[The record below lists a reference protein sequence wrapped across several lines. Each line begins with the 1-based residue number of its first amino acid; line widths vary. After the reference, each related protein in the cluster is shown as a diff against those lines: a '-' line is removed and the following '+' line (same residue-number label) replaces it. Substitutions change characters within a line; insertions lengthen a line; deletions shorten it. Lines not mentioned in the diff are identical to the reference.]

1 MSGVLFER
9 VLDDPS
15 APFALLHRPHSVPGH
30 GADRLE
36 VLVGPVSTP
45 PTLARIPLP
54 EHPLQERPDSTGR
67 SADTAAGTAPG
78 DGGHRHETLV
88 LIPYRQLTER
98 GYACVDDA
106 TPLVALTVTGQESL
120 PLAEALPRLPRTAT
134 TLVDQRF
141 VPGDPEYAETVR
153 RVVTEV
159 IGRGA
164 GANFVIRRDFVAD
177 LTDYSVELALA
188 SFRRLLESE
197 SGAYWTFLV
206 HTGERTLVGSS
217 PERHISL
224 RDGTAV
230 MNPISGTYRYPPGG
244 PELSGVLDFL
254 ADRKEAEELYMVVDE
269 ELKMM
274 ARVCEGGGR
283 LAGPYLKEMARLA
296 HTEYFIEGR
305 TARGVREILRET
317 LFAPTVTGS
326 PLESAARVISQYE
339 RQGRGYYSGVA
350 ALIGRDAHGGR
361 TLDSAILIRTA
372 DIDATGEVRIGVGAT
387 LVRHSDPASEAAE
400 TRAKAAGLIA
410 ALEPGSSRSFAAHP
424 SVRGALARRN
434 EPLADFWLDRTAA
447 GRTPAPGPHPPG
459 PGDPPPAG
467 VPGSPGFPGAAGL
480 ADAHGFDGA
489 ADLAGR
495 SVLVV
500 DMEDTFT
507 AMIAL
512 QLRALGLRVRVRRYD
527 EEIAFDACD
536 LVVMGPGPGDPR
548 DLACPRMARLHAA
561 IGGLL
566 ERQRPFV
573 AVCLSHQ
580 ALCRRLGFPLLRR
593 DVPDQGVQREI
604 DLFGVRERVG
614 FYNTFAA
621 HARHDKTE
629 VEGVGVVEAA
639 RDPRT
644 QEIHALRGP
653 RFASM
658 QFHAESVLTR
668 NGPRIVGRALQAALG
683 R

>member
-1 MSGVLFER
+1 MSGRLLER

-15 APFALLHRPHSVPGH
+15 APFALLHRPHRVPGT

-36 VLVGPVSTP
+36 VLAGPVSTH
-45 PTLARIPLP
+45 PTLAQIPLAEP
-54 EHPLQERPDSTGR
+54 PDQESPSAGR
-67 SADTAAGTAPG
+67 SGDTAAATAPG
-78 DGGHRHETLV
+78 SGGHRHETLV

-134 TLVDQRF
+134 TLVNQRF
-141 VPGDPEYAETVR
+141 VPGDAEYADTVR
-153 RVVTEV
+153 RIVTEV
-159 IGRGA
+159 IGRGE
-164 GANFVIRRDFVAD
+164 GANFVVRRDFVAD
-177 LTDYSVELALA
+177 LTDYSGELALA
-188 SFRRLLESE
+188 FFRRLLESE

-230 MNPISGTYRYPPGG
+230 MNPISGTYRYPAGG
-244 PELSGVLDFL
+244 PELTGVLDFL

-274 ARVCEGGGR
+274 ARVCEEGGR

-296 HTEYFIEGR
+296 HTEYFIEGH

-350 ALIGRDAHGGR
+350 ALIGRDARGGR

-400 TRAKAAGLIA
+400 TRAKAAGLLA
-410 ALEPGSSRSFAAHP
+410 ALEPGSSGSFAAHP

-434 EPLADFWLDRTAA
+434 EPLAAFWLDAAAA
-447 GRTPAPGPHPPG
+447 GPTPVRGPHPSG
-459 PGDPPPAG
+459 PDGVRRSAG
-467 VPGSPGFPGAAGL
+467 VPGLPAAPGAAGL
-480 ADAHGFDGA
+480 ADAHGFEGA
-489 ADLAGR
+489 AELAGR

-561 IGGLL
+561 IDFLL

-580 ALCRRLGFPLLRR
+580 ALCRRLGFPLFRR
-593 DVPDQGVQREI
+593 DAPDQGVQREI

-621 HARHDKTE
+621 HARHDKTD
-629 VEGVGVVEAA
+629 VDGVGVVEAA
-639 RDPRT
+639 RDPGT

>member
-1 MSGVLFER
+1 MSGGLLER
-9 VLDDPS
+9 VLSDPS
-15 APFALLHRPHSVPGH
+15 TPFALLHRAPLTGPDH
-30 GADRLE
+30 LE

-54 EHPLQERPDSTGR
+54 EPPDPEIEGN
-67 SADTAAGTAPG
+67 
-78 DGGHRHETLV
+78 HHEALV
-88 LIPYRQLTER
+88 LIPYRQITER

-106 TPLVALTVTGQESL
+106 TPLVTLTVTGQETL
-120 PLAEALPRLPRTAT
+120 PLAEALPRLPRART
-134 TLVDQRF
+134 TLVNRRF
-141 VPGDPEYAETVR
+141 VPGDTEYAHTVR
-153 RVVTEV
+153 HVVADV
-159 IGRGA
+159 IGRGE
-164 GANFVIRRDFVAD
+164 GANFVIKRDFVAD
-177 LTDYSVELALA
+177 ITDYSTDRALA
-188 SFRRLLESE
+188 FFRRLLESE

-230 MNPISGTYRYPPGG
+230 MNPISGTYRYPPTG
-244 PELSGVLDFL
+244 PELAGVLDFL

-274 ARVCEGGGR
+274 ARICERGGR

-296 HTEYFIEGR
+296 HTEYFVEGH
-305 TARGVREILRET
+305 TGRGVREILRET

-339 RQGRGYYSGVA
+339 QQGRGYYSGVA
-350 ALIGRDAHGGR
+350 ALIGRDARGGR

-372 DIDATGEVRIGVGAT
+372 DIDAAGEVRIGVGAT

-410 ALEPGSSRSFAAHP
+410 ALESGRSRSFAAHP

-434 EPLADFWLDRTAA
+434 EQLADFWLDETAPTSA
-447 GRTPAPGPHPPG
+447 PAPRPHPRG
-459 PGDPPPAG
+459 PCGTPDVAG
-467 VPGSPGFPGAAGL
+467 TPGAASAAGL
-480 ADAHGFDGA
+480 V
-489 ADLAGR
+489 GR

-507 AMIAL
+507 AMIAI
-512 QLRALGLRVRVRRYD
+512 QLRSLGLRVTLRRYD
-527 EEIAFDACD
+527 EDIEFDTCD

-548 DLACPRMARLHAA
+548 DLSCPRMTRLHTA
-561 IGGLL
+561 IGTLL

-580 ALCRRLGFPLLRR
+580 ALCRRLGFPLFRR
-593 DVPDQGVQREI
+593 DAPNQGVQREI

-621 HARHDKTE
+621 HAQHDKTD
-629 VEGVGVVEAA
+629 VGGVGVVEAA
-639 RDPRT
+639 RDPET
-644 QEIHALRGP
+644 HEIHALRGP
-653 RFASM
+653 HFASM
-658 QFHAESVLTR
+658 QFHAESVLTQ
-668 NGPRIVGRALQAALG
+668 NGPRIVGQALQAALG